1 MGGGEAGEADGE
13 GGVRLICLGLSHHT
27 STLEVRERLAL
38 GFDDT
43 EEVLA
48 GLCRGRGVLEAV
60 LLVTCHRVELYG
72 VLPGGRDGVFRLKE
86 VPRHGR
92 VLEVSGRGP
101 ERLVDLFM
109 RGPGVSAQA
118 VLRGLFVKSGGEAVQ
133 HLFRVA
139 GGLDSMVVGET
150 EILGQLK
157 DAYELARREGHAG
170 RVLNPLFQAA
180 FRAAKQVRSETA
192 VQQGAVSVAS
202 VAVEF
207 AEGVLGTLAGRR
219 VLVMGAGDTGGKVAR
234 ALLERGVGE
243 VRIANRTEDRGLAL
257 AASLGAGACAVVDG
271 PGAWEGVDVVVG
283 SVSGPGF
290 LWDAERLRPV
300 VAGRG
305 GRPLLLLDLGMPRNF
320 DPGLAEVPGVWLR
333 NLDDLRSQAGMNL
346 ARRREEAV
354 RGEDLVREAAR
365 EAYRRVTD
373 GVDRGVS
380 GVG

>member
-1 MGGGEAGEADGE
+1 
-13 GGVRLICLGLSHHT
+13 VRLICLGLSHHT
-27 STLEVRERLAL
+27 SPLEVRERLAL
-38 GFDDT
+38 GFDET

-72 VLPGGRDGVFRLKE
+72 VLPGGRDGVFRLRE
-86 VPRHGR
+86 VPKRGR

-101 ERLVDLFM
+101 ERLAELFM
-109 RGPGVSAQA
+109 RGPGVSGQA
-118 VLRGLFVKSGGEAVQ
+118 VLRGLFVKAGGEAVQ

-207 AEGVLGTLAGRR
+207 AEVVLGTLAGRR

-283 SVSGPGF
+283 SVSAPGI
-290 LWDAERLRPV
+290 LWDVERLRPV
-300 VAGRG
+300 VAARG

-346 ARRREEAV
+346 ARRREEAM

-365 EAYRRVTD
+365 EAYRRVTE
-373 GVDRGVS
+373 GADRGVS
-380 GVG
+380 GAG